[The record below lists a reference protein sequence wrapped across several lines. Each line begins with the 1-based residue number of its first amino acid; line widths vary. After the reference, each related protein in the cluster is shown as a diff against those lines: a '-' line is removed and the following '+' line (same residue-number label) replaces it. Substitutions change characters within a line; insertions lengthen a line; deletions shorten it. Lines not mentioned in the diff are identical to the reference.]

1 MWKGI
6 PMTCRQAAL
15 TLVVAS
21 GIAATLG
28 AQTPAP
34 SFEVASIRPARK
46 PEPPFTGDNRG
57 PRLQGRFYRG
67 VATAMAYV
75 RLAYRLET
83 YQRVDG
89 SQPVLNSHFAV
100 NAKIA
105 DDVVVPQDVLY
116 PMLRS
121 LLAER
126 FKLRVRF
133 VDEMRPVAVL
143 RRVKP
148 DSVGPSLRT
157 VAQTCRAA
165 AAQLAAEKAD
175 AGTRPPCGVSVT
187 NGHLSARV
195 DRMADF
201 ARALSTFSDQPVIDD
216 TGLTGPFEMEMAF
229 NVETLVTKYK
239 LSPDSPSAQLPA
251 FDKELREKLGLKLE
265 TERRPVPALVVEHI
279 EEPTEN

>member
-1 MWKGI
+1 M
-6 PMTCRQAAL
+6 A
-15 TLVVAS
+15 LVVAL
-21 GIAATLG
+21 GIAATLS
-28 AQTPAP
+28 AQTPEP
-34 SFEVASIRPARK
+34 SFEVASIRPANR
-46 PEPPFTGDNRG
+46 PEPPFTDDNRG
-57 PRLQGRFYRG
+57 PRLRGRLYRG

-75 RLAYRLET
+75 RLAYRLEP

-89 SQPVLNSHFAV
+89 SQSVLNSHFAI

-105 DDVVVPQDVLY
+105 DDIVVPQDVLY

-133 VDEMRPVAVL
+133 VDEIRSVAVL

-148 DSVGPSLRT
+148 DSLGPNLRT

-165 AAQLAAEKAD
+165 AAQIASEKAD
-175 AGTRPPCGVSVT
+175 AGTGPPCGT
-187 NGHLSARV
+187 QINNGYLIARV
-195 DRMADF
+195 DRMSEF

-229 NVETLVTKYK
+229 NIETLTTKYK

-251 FDKELREKLGLKLE
+251 FDQELREKLGLKLD
-265 TERRPVPALVVEHI
+265 TERRPVPVLVVERI
-279 EEPTEN
+279 DEPSEN

>member
-1 MWKGI
+1 
-6 PMTCRQAAL
+6 MTCRQAAL
-15 TLVVAS
+15 ALVVAS
-21 GIAATLG
+21 GIVATLG

-34 SFEVASIRPARK
+34 SFEVASIRPAKR
-46 PEPPFTGDNRG
+46 PEPPFTDDNRG
-57 PRLQGRFYRG
+57 PRLQGRLYRG
-67 VATAMAYV
+67 VATARAYV
-75 RLAYRLET
+75 RLAYRLEL

-89 SQPVLNSHFAV
+89 AQPVLNSHFAV

-133 VDEMRPVAVL
+133 VDEIRSVAVL
-143 RRVKP
+143 RHVKP
-148 DSVGPSLRT
+148 DSLGPNLRA

-165 AAQLAAEKAD
+165 AAQIAAEKAD
-175 AGTRPPCGVSVT
+175 AGTRPACGVSLI
-187 NGHLSARV
+187 NGDLTARV
-195 DRMADF
+195 DRMSEF
-201 ARALSTFSDQPVIDD
+201 ARALSGFSDQPVIDD

-229 NVETLVTKYK
+229 NPETLTKYR
-239 LSPDSPSAQLPA
+239 LGPDHPALQLPA
-251 FDKELREKLGLKLE
+251 FDKELREKLGLKLD